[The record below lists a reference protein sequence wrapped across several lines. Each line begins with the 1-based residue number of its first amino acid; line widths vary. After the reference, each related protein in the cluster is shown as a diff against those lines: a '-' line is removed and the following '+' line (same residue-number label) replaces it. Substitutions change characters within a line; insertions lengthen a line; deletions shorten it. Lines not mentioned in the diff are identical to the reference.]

1 MEAEDGLNYTLLR
14 ENDLETKIKMLK
26 KTELDYEDRLNLNF
40 IKLKNLEELEN
51 LRFSIRDLKN

>member
-26 KTELDYEDRLNLNF
+26 KTELDYEDRLNLPCC
-40 IKLKNLEELEN
+40 ITQY
-51 LRFSIRDLKN
+51 S